1 MRPRISATSIKNK
14 PQKEKDM
21 TEVEQEPQANPYNA
35 NKSWHEEPAASQGSA
50 DSLFF
55 ETESSSEATPEEAP
69 QQQKG
74 TNYKKRYDDLKKH
87 YDERIA
93 EFKQKEQELLAQ
105 AQATQPVYEPPKS
118 AEELEQFRAEYP
130 DLYETVESVA
140 HLRSQKEV
148 SALQQKMQAIEE
160 REAKISRREAE
171 TKLRERHPDF
181 EDIRGDDGF
190 HEWAKNQPE
199 EIQGWIYNN
208 PDNVS
213 LASRA
218 IDFYKME
225 MGINIKQ
232 PRTQSS
238 RQRSKQDA
246 ANMVSTKTT
255 SVETKQPKVWT
266 RREIASLSM
275 DDYDRYEK
283 EIDQAVLE
291 GRVAN

>member
-1 MRPRISATSIKNK
+1 
-14 PQKEKDM
+14 M

-35 NKSWHEEPAASQGSA
+35 NKSWHEEPEASQGSA
-50 DSLFF
+50 ESLFF
-55 ETESSSEATPEEAP
+55 EEEGSDEATQNTAP
-69 QQQKG
+69 QKQKG
-74 TNYKKRYDDLKKH
+74 TNYKKRYDDLKRH

-105 AQATQPVYEPPKS
+105 AQSAQPAYQPPKS
-118 AEELEQFRAEYP
+118 EEELEKFRTDYP

-148 SALQQKMQAIEE
+148 QALQQKMQVIEE
-160 REAKISRREAE
+160 REAMIARREAE

-190 HEWAKNQPE
+190 HEWAKGQPE
-199 EIQGWIYNN
+199 EIQNWIYNN
-208 PDNVS
+208 PDNVG

-225 MGINIKQ
+225 MGIAINTQ
-232 PRTQSS
+232 PKAQSS
-238 RQRSKQDA
+238 RQKSNRNA
-246 ANMVSTKTT
+246 ADMVSTKTT
-255 SVETKQPKVWT
+255 TVDTKQPKVWT
-266 RREIASLSM
+266 RREIAALSM

-283 EIDQAVLE
+283 EIDQAVME
-291 GRVAN
+291 GRVVS

>member
-1 MRPRISATSIKNK
+1 
-14 PQKEKDM
+14 M

-35 NKSWHEEPAASQGSA
+35 NKSWHEEPEAQGSA
-50 DSLFF
+50 ESLFY
-55 ETESSSEATPEEAP
+55 SEDVPEEATQTADSP
-69 QQQKG
+69 APKKQKG

-105 AQATQPVYEPPKS
+105 AQSAQPAYQPPKS
-118 AEELEQFRAEYP
+118 EEELEQFRTEYP

-148 SALQQKMQAIEE
+148 QALQQKMQAIEE
-160 REAKISRREAE
+160 REAMIARREAE

-181 EDIRGDDGF
+181 EDIRGDDEF
-190 HEWAKNQPE
+190 HEWAKGQPE
-199 EIQGWIYNN
+199 EIQNWIYNN
-208 PDNVS
+208 PDNVG

-225 MGINIKQ
+225 MGITINAQ
-232 PRTQSS
+232 PKTQSG
-238 RQRSKQDA
+238 RQQSNRNA
-246 ANMVSTKTT
+246 ADMVSTKTT
-255 SVETKQPKVWT
+255 SVDTKQPKVWT
-266 RREIASLSM
+266 RREIAALSM

-283 EIDQAVLE
+283 EIDQAVME
-291 GRVAN
+291 GRVVS

>member
-1 MRPRISATSIKNK
+1 
-14 PQKEKDM
+14 
-21 TEVEQEPQANPYNA
+21 
-35 NKSWHEEPAASQGSA
+35 
-50 DSLFF
+50 
-55 ETESSSEATPEEAP
+55 
-69 QQQKG
+69 
-74 TNYKKRYDDLKKH
+74 
-87 YDERIA
+87 
-93 EFKQKEQELLAQ
+93 
-105 AQATQPVYEPPKS
+105 
-118 AEELEQFRAEYP
+118 
-130 DLYETVESVA
+130 
-140 HLRSQKEV
+140 
-148 SALQQKMQAIEE
+148 MQAIEE

>member
-1 MRPRISATSIKNK
+1 
-14 PQKEKDM
+14 M
-21 TEVEQEPQANPYNA
+21 TEVKQEPQANPYNA
-35 NKSWHEEPAASQGSA
+35 NKSWHEEPEAEGSA
-50 DSLFF
+50 ESLFY
-55 ETESSSEATPEEAP
+55 SEDVPEEATQTANSSAP
-69 QQQKG
+69 QKQKG

-105 AQATQPVYEPPKS
+105 AQSAQPSYQPPKS
-118 AEELEQFRAEYP
+118 EEELEQFRTEYP

-148 SALQQKMQAIEE
+148 QALQQKMQAIEE
-160 REAKISRREAE
+160 RELMIARREAE

-181 EDIRGDDGF
+181 EDIRGDDEF
-190 HEWAKNQPE
+190 HEWAKGQPE
-199 EIQGWIYNN
+199 EIQNWIYNN

-225 MGINIKQ
+225 MGLSINNQ
-232 PRTQSS
+232 PKTQSS
-238 RQRSKQDA
+238 RQKSNRNA
-246 ANMVSTKTT
+246 ADMVSTKTT
-255 SVETKQPKVWT
+255 NVDTKQPKIWT
-266 RREIASLSM
+266 RREIAALSIN
-275 DDYDRYEK
+275 DYDRYEE
-283 EIDQAVLE
+283 EIDQAVME

>member
-1 MRPRISATSIKNK
+1 
-14 PQKEKDM
+14 M
-21 TEVEQEPQANPYNA
+21 TEVQEPQANPYNA
-35 NKSWHEEPAASQGSA
+35 KKSWHEEPEASQGSA

-55 ETESSSEATPEEAP
+55 QAEGSDEATLTEEGLAP
-69 QQQKG
+69 QKQKG
-74 TNYKKRYDDLKKH
+74 TNYKKRYDDLKRH

-105 AQATQPVYEPPKS
+105 AQSAQPTYQPPKS
-118 AEELEQFRAEYP
+118 AEELEQFRTDYP

-148 SALQQKMQAIEE
+148 QALQQKMQAIEE
-160 REAKISRREAE
+160 REAMIARREAE

-190 HEWAKNQPE
+190 HEWAKGQPE
-199 EIQGWIYNN
+199 EIQNWIYNN
-208 PDNVS
+208 PDNVG

-225 MGINIKQ
+225 MGIAINTQ
-232 PRTQSS
+232 PKAQSS
-238 RQRSKQDA
+238 RQKSNRNA
-246 ANMVSTKTT
+246 ADMVSTKTT
-255 SVETKQPKVWT
+255 TVDTKQPKVWT
-266 RREIASLSM
+266 RREIAALSM

-283 EIDQAVLE
+283 EIDQAVME
-291 GRVAN
+291 GRVVS

>member
-1 MRPRISATSIKNK
+1 
-14 PQKEKDM
+14 M

-35 NKSWHEEPAASQGSA
+35 NKSWHEEPEASQGSA
-50 DSLFF
+50 ESLFF
-55 ETESSSEATPEEAP
+55 EEEGSDEATQNTAP
-69 QQQKG
+69 QKQKG
-74 TNYKKRYDDLKKH
+74 TNYKKRYDDLKRH

-105 AQATQPVYEPPKS
+105 AQSAQPAYQPPKS
-118 AEELEQFRAEYP
+118 EEELEKFRTDYP

-148 SALQQKMQAIEE
+148 QALQQKMQVIEE
-160 REAKISRREAE
+160 REAMIARREAE

-190 HEWAKNQPE
+190 HEWAKGQPE
-199 EIQGWIYNN
+199 EIQNWIYNN
-208 PDNVS
+208 PDNVG

-225 MGINIKQ
+225 MGIAINTQ
-232 PRTQSS
+232 PKAQSS
-238 RQRSKQDA
+238 RQKSNRNA
-246 ANMVSTKTT
+246 ADMVSTKTT
-255 SVETKQPKVWT
+255 TVDTKQPKVWT
-266 RREIASLSM
+266 RREIAALSM

-283 EIDQAVLE
+283 EIDQAVME
-291 GRVAN
+291 GRVVN

>member
-1 MRPRISATSIKNK
+1 
-14 PQKEKDM
+14 M

-35 NKSWHEEPAASQGSA
+35 RKSWHEDQAPVNKGSAESLFYGDEEVPEEATQTA
-50 DSLFF
+50 DSL
-55 ETESSSEATPEEAP
+55 AP
-69 QQQKG
+69 QKQKG

-105 AQATQPVYEPPKS
+105 AQSTQPSYQPPKS
-118 AEELEQFRAEYP
+118 EEELEQFRTEYP

-148 SALQQKMQAIEE
+148 QALQQKMQAIEE
-160 REAKISRREAE
+160 RESMIARREAE

-181 EDIRGDDGF
+181 EDIRGDDEF
-190 HEWAKNQPE
+190 HDWAKGQPE
-199 EIQGWIYNN
+199 EIQNWIYNN
-208 PDNVS
+208 PDNVG

-225 MGINIKQ
+225 MGLSINNQ
-232 PRTQSS
+232 PVTQSS
-238 RQRSKQDA
+238 RQKSKRDA
-246 ANMVSTKTT
+246 ADMVSTKTT
-255 SVETKQPKVWT
+255 TVDTKQPKVWT

-275 DDYDRYEK
+275 DDYDRLEK
-283 EIDQAVLE
+283 EIDQAVME
-291 GRVAN
+291 GRVVG